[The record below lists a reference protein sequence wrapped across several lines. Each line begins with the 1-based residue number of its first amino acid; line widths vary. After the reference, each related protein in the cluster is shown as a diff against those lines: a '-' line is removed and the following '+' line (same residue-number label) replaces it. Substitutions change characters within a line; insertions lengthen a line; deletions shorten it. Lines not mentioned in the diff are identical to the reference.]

1 MSTATSA
8 VRLYTEEFL
17 DPISIDQPAG
27 ADMRWTSDW
36 DRIREARRA
45 DDDLDTGKWT
55 KRERKVADWRQVQDL
70 CTTMLRERSKDLQ
83 LALWLTEANIKLQG
97 FAGLRDGLYITR
109 ELMVRY
115 WDQGLYPSMEDG
127 PEDRAGPFEWLS
139 NKLVDSIVAIPI
151 TTREDQGRDYSF
163 IDLEDARRVG
173 SEASCKT
180 PDGDIDAKKKKVYD
194 QAIAEGHMSLEMF
207 GAAVRAS
214 KRHGYEKLSANFQ
227 QTYDEFKALEKV
239 IDEKFGDVAPN
250 VASCRTAL
258 SEIRQA
264 VADIL
269 DQKRRDEPDA
279 PATPPPP
286 PVPNNPARE
295 VEHVGGSSATVYNA
309 APITIAQPL
318 ATQVSSSWQQAESL
332 IRTGQVDKGLLEMTR
347 LAAAETSG
355 RDRFHRKLLLA
366 EVCLTTKRERLAR
379 SILEELAEQI
389 DKYQLE
395 QWESSELISNVWTR
409 LYRMYKQGTDSSDLD
424 RAGKLYDR
432 LCRLDPWQ
440 ALGCNE

>member
-1 MSTATSA
+1 MSTATLA
-8 VRLYTEEFL
+8 VRLYTEELL

-55 KRERKVADWRQVQDL
+55 KRERKIADWDLVQDL

-109 ELMVRY
+109 ELTLRY
-115 WDQGLYPSMEDG
+115 WDQGLYPTMEDG

-151 TTREDQGRDYSF
+151 TTRDDQGRDYSF
-163 IDLEDARRVG
+163 IDLQDARRVG
-173 SEASCKT
+173 SEANCKT
-180 PDGDIDAKKKKVYD
+180 PDGEIDPRKKKAYD
-194 QAIAEGHMSLEMF
+194 QAIAEGHVSMEMF

-214 KRHGYEKLSANFQ
+214 KRHGYEKLNAHFQ

-264 VADIL
+264 VIDIL
-269 DQKRRDEPDA
+269 DQKRREEPDA
-279 PATPPPP
+279 PAPPPP
-286 PVPNNPARE
+286 GPTPN
-295 VEHVGGSSATVYNA
+295 HVSQEPMQTATLPSNVHW
-309 APITIAQPL
+309 
-318 ATQVSSSWQQAESL
+318 SSSPAINESVIDAPNSWQEAESL
-332 IRTGQVDKGLLEMTR
+332 IRAGQVDQGLLEMTR
-347 LAAAETSG
+347 LAA
-355 RDRFHRKLLLA
+355 
-366 EVCLTTKRERLAR
+366 
-379 SILEELAEQI
+379 
-389 DKYQLE
+389 
-395 QWESSELISNVWTR
+395 
-409 LYRMYKQGTDSSDLD
+409 
-424 RAGKLYDR
+424 
-432 LCRLDPWQ
+432 
-440 ALGCNE
+440 